1 MTDRFEKK
9 LPEIISQLRSVNPD
23 RVYLFGSLANS
34 QSETAGDIDIA
45 VVLNTA
51 QEPKNF
57 EERLALKVTV
67 RNAIFAVSQEVPIDL
82 VVYTKDEFERLQER
96 NWPFIREIL
105 EGQLLYEKAG

>member
-23 RVYLFGSLANS
+23 RVYLFGSLANN

-45 VVLNTA
+45 VVLNTT

>member
-1 MTDRFEKK
+1 MTDQFEKK

-34 QSETAGDIDIA
+34 RSETTGDIDIA